1 MTSDRRIAVPNTSE
15 VYTPKPITEIASKL
29 DLESHEFSSY
39 GPLMGKIRTQV
50 LERLKAKPD
59 GKLILVTAISP
70 TSAGEGK
77 TTVTVGLAQTLFN
90 MGKNALSCTREP
102 SLGPVFG
109 IKGGATGGGK
119 ATLEPSLEIN
129 LHFTGDFHAI
139 TSAHNLLAAML
150 DNHLHQ
156 GNALGIDPR
165 RVTWRR
171 TIDMNDRALRN
182 IVLGL
187 GGRAEGV
194 PRESG
199 FDITPASEI
208 MAILCLSSDLADLKE
223 RLGRIVVGETFNR
236 KPVTAADLN
245 AHTAMTIL
253 LREAIHPNLVQNM
266 AGGPAIVHGGPF
278 GNIAHGCNSIIAT
291 RVGLKL
297 ADYVVTEAGFG
308 TDLGAEKFFN
318 IKCRRAGLSPDA
330 VVLVATVRALKLHG
344 GVRPADLETENAA
357 ALEAGLANLQ
367 KHIENIR
374 AFGLDVVVALNR
386 FPSDTANDMRT
397 VAAFCAA
404 EGVPVAETD
413 VFAGGIAGGKA
424 LAEAVL
430 GLLETERE
438 NKFALLYP
446 DNMPLKDKIATVARE
461 IYGAARV
468 NYAPAANRT
477 LRQLQRSEHKTLPI
491 CMAKTQSSFSDNPR
505 LLGRPEGFTITVREV
520 KLAAGAGFVIPLTG
534 DIMTLP
540 GLPAVP
546 AADGMTIDT
555 AGNVGGLT

>member
-1 MTSDRRIAVPNTSE
+1 MSPTGDAYV
-15 VYTPKPITEIASKL
+15 PKPIAEIAERL
-29 DLESHEFSSY
+29 GLQADEFSSY
-39 GPLMGKIRTQV
+39 GPHMGKVRTQA
-50 LERLKAKPD
+50 LERLAERPD

-70 TSAGEGK
+70 TAAGEGK
-77 TTVTVGLAQTLFN
+77 TTVTVGLAQTLYS

-119 ATLEPSLEIN
+119 ATLAPALEIN
-129 LHFTGDFHAI
+129 LHFTGDFHAV
-139 TSAHNLLAAML
+139 TAAHNLLAAML

-171 TIDMNDRALRN
+171 TLDMNDRALRN
-182 IVLGL
+182 VVIGL

-223 RLGRIVVGETFNR
+223 RLGRIIVGETFDR
-236 KPVTAADLN
+236 RPVTAADLK
-245 AHTAMTIL
+245 AHSAMTIL

-266 AGGPAIVHGGPF
+266 AGGPALVHGGPF

-318 IKCRRAGLSPDA
+318 IKCRRAGLAPDA
-330 VVLVATVRALKLHG
+330 VALVATVRALKLHG
-344 GVRPADLETENAA
+344 GVRPADLETENTA
-357 ALEAGLANLQ
+357 ALEAGLANLG

-374 AFGLDVVVALNR
+374 AFGLPLVVALNR
-386 FPSDTANDMRT
+386 FPSDTANEMRA
-397 VAAFCAA
+397 VAEFCAA
-404 EGVPVAETD
+404 AGVPVAETD
-413 VFAGGIAGGKA
+413 VFARGVDGGRA

-430 GLLETERE
+430 PLVESSTPGAFR
-438 NKFALLYP
+438 LLYA
-446 DNMPLKDKIATVARE
+446 DDAPLKEKIGTIARE
-461 IYGAARV
+461 IYGAAKV
-468 NYAPAANRT
+468 SYAPAANRA
-477 LRQLQRSEHKTLPI
+477 LRQLERRGFGGLPI

-505 LLGRPEGFTITVREV
+505 RLGAPTGFTITVRDV
-520 KLAAGAGFVIPLTG
+520 KLSAGAGFVIPMTG
-534 DIMTLP
+534 DIMTMP
-540 GLPAVP
+540 GLPATP
-546 AADGMTIDT
+546 AADGMTIDA
-555 AGNVGGLT
+555 AGNVGGVD

>member
-1 MTSDRRIAVPNTSE
+1 MPSTSAS
-15 VYTPKPITEIASKL
+15 YTPKSITAVAGGL
-29 DLESHEFSSY
+29 DLQPDEFNSY
-39 GPLMGKIRTQV
+39 GPLMGKVRTQV
-50 LERLKAKPD
+50 LARLADKPD

-77 TTVTVGLAQTLFN
+77 TTVTVGLAQTLYS

-109 IKGGATGGGK
+109 IKGGATGGGQ

-156 GNALGIDPR
+156 GNKLGIDPR

-182 IVLGL
+182 IVIGL
-187 GGRAEGV
+187 GGRTEGV

-223 RLGRIVVGETFNR
+223 RLGRIVIGETYDR
-236 KPVTAADLN
+236 QPVTAADLN
-245 AHTAMTIL
+245 AHAAMTVL
-253 LREAIHPNLVQNM
+253 LREAVHPNLVQNM
-266 AGGPAIVHGGPF
+266 AGGPALVHGGPF

-318 IKCRRAGLSPDA
+318 IKCRRAGLAPAA

-344 GVRPADLETENAA
+344 GVKPADLETENTA

-367 KHIENIR
+367 KHIENIKK
-374 AFGLDVVVALNR
+374 FGLDVVVALNR

-397 VAAFCAA
+397 VAEFCAA

-413 VFAGGIAGGKA
+413 VFANGIAGGEA
-424 LAEAVL
+424 LAHEVL
-430 GLLETERE
+430 RLLDSAEES
-438 NKFALLYP
+438 NFKLLYP
-446 DNMPLKDKIATVARE
+446 DDLPLKDKIATIARE
-461 IYGAARV
+461 IYGAAGV
-468 NYAPAANRT
+468 NYVPPT
-477 LRQLQRSEHKTLPI
+477 TTVLRQLERRGFKHLPI
-491 CMAKTQSSFSDNPR
+491 CMAKTQSSFTDNPR
-505 LLGRPEGFTITVREV
+505 RMGRPEGFTLTVREV

-546 AADGMTIDT
+546 AADGMTIDE
-555 AGNVGGLT
+555 AGNVAGIT

>member
-1 MTSDRRIAVPNTSE
+1 MPSTTDTF
-15 VYTPKPITEIASKL
+15 TPQPITEVASRL
-29 DLESHEFSSY
+29 GLQTDEFNSY
-39 GPLMGKIRTQV
+39 GPLMGKVRTQV
-50 LERLKAKPD
+50 LERLADKPD

-77 TTVTVGLAQTLFN
+77 TTVTVGLAQTLYSL
-90 MGKNALSCTREP
+90 GKNALSCTREP

-139 TSAHNLLAAML
+139 TAAHNLLAAML

-156 GNALGIDPR
+156 GNKLGIDPR

-182 IVLGL
+182 IVVGL
-187 GGRAEGV
+187 GGRMEGV

-223 RLGRIVVGETFNR
+223 RLGRIVVGETFDR

-245 AHTAMTIL
+245 AYSAMTIL
-253 LREAIHPNLVQNM
+253 LREAVHPNLVQNM
-266 AGGPAIVHGGPF
+266 AGGPALVHGGPF

-318 IKCRRAGLSPDA
+318 IKCRRAGLTPSA
-330 VVLVATVRALKLHG
+330 VVLVATIRALKLHG
-344 GVRPADLETENAA
+344 GVRPADLETQNTA
-357 ALEAGLANLQ
+357 ALTAGLANLQ
-367 KHIENIR
+367 KHVENIKK
-374 AFGLDVVVALNR
+374 FGLAVVVALNR
-386 FPSDTANDMRT
+386 FPSDTANEMRT
-397 VAAFCAA
+397 VTEFCMA
-404 EGVPVAETD
+404 EGVPVADTD
-413 VFAGGIAGGKA
+413 VYAGGIDGGKA
-424 LAEAVL
+424 LADKVL
-430 GLLETERE
+430 QLVDGAKQDTF
-438 NKFALLYP
+438 KLLYP
-446 DNMPLKDKIATVARE
+446 DDMALKEKIATIARE
-461 IYGAARV
+461 IYGAAGV
-468 NYAPAANRT
+468 NYAPSASRA
-477 LRQLQRSEHKTLPI
+477 LRQLERRGYKRLPI

-505 LLGRPEGFTITVREV
+505 LLGCPQDFTITVREV

-534 DIMTLP
+534 DILTLP
-540 GLPAVP
+540 GLPVEP
-546 AADGMTIDT
+546 AADGMTIDE
-555 AGNVGGLT
+555 AGNVSGIS

>member
-1 MTSDRRIAVPNTSE
+1 MP
-15 VYTPKPITEIASKL
+15 TPTDTFTPQPITEIASRL
-29 DLESHEFSSY
+29 GLQTDEFNSY
-39 GPLMGKIRTQV
+39 GPLMGKVRTQV
-50 LERLKAKPD
+50 LERLADKPD

-77 TTVTVGLAQTLFN
+77 TTVTVGLAQTLYSL
-90 MGKNALSCTREP
+90 GKNALSCTREP

-139 TSAHNLLAAML
+139 TAAHNLLAAML

-156 GNALGIDPR
+156 GNKLGIDPR

-182 IVLGL
+182 MVIGL
-187 GGRAEGV
+187 GGRTEGV

-223 RLGRIVVGETFNR
+223 RLGRIVVGETFDR

-245 AHTAMTIL
+245 AHSAMTVL
-253 LREAIHPNLVQNM
+253 MREAVHPNLVQNM
-266 AGGPAIVHGGPF
+266 AGGPALVHGGPF

-318 IKCRRAGLSPDA
+318 IKCRRAGLAPSA
-330 VVLVATVRALKLHG
+330 VVLVATIRALKLHG
-344 GVRPADLETENAA
+344 GVRPADLETENTA
-357 ALEAGLANLQ
+357 ALAAGLANLQ
-367 KHIENIR
+367 KHIENIKK
-374 AFGLDVVVALNR
+374 FGLDVVVALNR
-386 FPSDTANDMRT
+386 FPSDTANEMRT
-397 VAAFCAA
+397 VTELCKA
-404 EGVPVAETD
+404 EGVPVADTD
-413 VFAGGIAGGKA
+413 VFAGGIDGGKA
-424 LAEAVL
+424 LAEEVL
-430 GLLETERE
+430 NLVEGAKPNTF
-438 NKFALLYP
+438 KLLYP
-446 DNMPLKDKIATVARE
+446 DDMPLKDKIATVARE

-468 NYAPAANRT
+468 NYAPPT
-477 LRQLQRSEHKTLPI
+477 TTVLRQLERRGFKHLPI

-505 LLGRPEGFTITVREV
+505 LMGRPEGFTITVREV

-534 DIMTLP
+534 DILTLP
-540 GLPAVP
+540 GLPAEP
-546 AADGMTIDT
+546 AADGMTIDE
-555 AGNVGGLT
+555 AGNVSGLT

>member
-1 MTSDRRIAVPNTSE
+1 MPSTTDTF
-15 VYTPKPITEIASKL
+15 TPQPITEVASRL
-29 DLESHEFSSY
+29 GLQTDEFNSY
-39 GPLMGKIRTQV
+39 GPLMGKVRTQV
-50 LERLKAKPD
+50 LERLADKPD

-77 TTVTVGLAQTLFN
+77 TTVTVGLAQTMYSL
-90 MGKNALSCTREP
+90 GKNALSCTREP

-139 TSAHNLLAAML
+139 TAAHNLLAAML

-156 GNALGIDPR
+156 GNKLGIDPR

-182 IVLGL
+182 IVVGL
-187 GGRAEGV
+187 GGRTEGV

-208 MAILCLSSDLADLKE
+208 MAILCLSSDLADLKQ
-223 RLGRIVVGETFNR
+223 RLGRIVVGETFDR

-245 AHTAMTIL
+245 AHSAMTIL

-266 AGGPAIVHGGPF
+266 AGGPALVHGGPF

-318 IKCRRAGLSPDA
+318 IKCRRAGLTPSA
-330 VVLVATVRALKLHG
+330 VVLVATIRALKLHG
-344 GVRPADLETENAA
+344 GVRPADLETQNTA
-357 ALEAGLANLQ
+357 ALTAGLANLQ
-367 KHIENIR
+367 KHVENIKK
-374 AFGLDVVVALNR
+374 FGLAVVVALNR
-386 FPSDTANDMRT
+386 FPSDTANEMRT
-397 VAAFCAA
+397 VTEFCMA
-404 EGVPVAETD
+404 EGVPVADTD
-413 VFAGGIAGGKA
+413 VYAGGIDGGKA
-424 LAEAVL
+424 LADKVL
-430 GLLETERE
+430 QLVDGAKQDTF
-438 NKFALLYP
+438 KLLYP
-446 DNMPLKDKIATVARE
+446 DDMALKEKIATIARE
-461 IYGAARV
+461 IYGAAGV
-468 NYAPAANRT
+468 NYAPSASRA
-477 LRQLQRSEHKTLPI
+477 LRQLERRGYKRLPI

-505 LLGRPEGFTITVREV
+505 LLGRPQNFTITVREV

-534 DIMTLP
+534 DILTLP
-540 GLPAVP
+540 GLPAEP
-546 AADGMTIDT
+546 AADGMTIDE
-555 AGNVGGLT
+555 AGNVSGIT

>member
-1 MTSDRRIAVPNTSE
+1 MPSASDT
-15 VYTPKPITEIASKL
+15 YTPQPITAIASRL
-29 DLESHEFSSY
+29 DLQSDEFSSY
-39 GPLMGKIRTQV
+39 GPLMGKIRTQT
-50 LERLKAKPD
+50 LERLAEKPD

-77 TTVTVGLAQTLFN
+77 TTVTVGLAQTLFS

-139 TSAHNLLAAML
+139 TAAHNLLAAIL
-150 DNHLHQ
+150 DNHVHQ
-156 GNALGIDPR
+156 GNSLGIDPR
-165 RVTWRR
+165 RITWRR

-182 IVLGL
+182 IVIGL

-208 MAILCLSSDLADLKE
+208 MAILCLSSDLADLKD
-223 RLGRIVVGETFNR
+223 RLGRIVVGETFDR

-245 AHTAMTIL
+245 AHAAMTIL

-266 AGGPAIVHGGPF
+266 AGGPALVHGGPF

-318 IKCRRAGLSPDA
+318 IKCRRAGLTPAA

-344 GVRPADLETENAA
+344 GVRPADLETENPA
-357 ALEAGLANLQ
+357 ALQAGLANLQ
-367 KHIENIR
+367 KHIENIKK
-374 AFGLDVVVALNR
+374 FGLDVVVALNR
-386 FPSDTANDMRT
+386 FPSDTANDMRA
-397 VAAFCAA
+397 VSDVCEA

-413 VFAGGIAGGKA
+413 VFAGGIEGGKA

-430 GLLETERE
+430 HLLDRGTE
-438 NKFALLYP
+438 NTFALLYP
-446 DNMPLKDKIATVARE
+446 DDMPLKDKIATVARE
-461 IYGAARV
+461 IYGAAKV

-477 LRQLQRSEHKTLPI
+477 LRQLQRGDHKHLPI

-505 LLGRPEGFTITVREV
+505 LLGRPKDFIITVREV
-520 KLAAGAGFVIPLTG
+520 KLAAGAGFIVPLTG
-534 DIMTLP
+534 DILTLP

-546 AADGMTIDT
+546 AADGMTIDD
-555 AGNVGGLT
+555 AGNVAGIT

>member
-1 MTSDRRIAVPNTSE
+1 MPSASDT
-15 VYTPKPITEIASKL
+15 YTPQPITEIAGRL
-29 DLESHEFSSY
+29 DLQSDEFSSY

-50 LERLKAKPD
+50 LERLAEKPD

-77 TTVTVGLAQTLFN
+77 TTVTVGLAQTLFS

-139 TSAHNLLAAML
+139 TAAHNLLAAIL
-150 DNHLHQ
+150 DNHVHQ
-156 GNALGIDPR
+156 GNSLGIDPR
-165 RVTWRR
+165 RITWRR

-182 IVLGL
+182 IVIGL

-208 MAILCLSSDLADLKE
+208 MAILCLSSDLADLKD
-223 RLGRIVVGETFNR
+223 RLGRIVVGETFDR

-245 AHTAMTIL
+245 AHAAMTIL

-266 AGGPAIVHGGPF
+266 AGGPALVHGGPF

-318 IKCRRAGLSPDA
+318 IKCRRAGLTPAA

-344 GVRPADLETENAA
+344 GVRPADLETEDPA
-357 ALEAGLANLQ
+357 ALKAGLANLQ
-367 KHIENIR
+367 KHIENIKK
-374 AFGLDVVVALNR
+374 FGLDVVVALNR
-386 FPSDTANDMRT
+386 FPSDTANDMRA
-397 VAAFCAA
+397 VSDFCEA
-404 EGVPVAETD
+404 EDVPVAETD
-413 VFAGGIAGGKA
+413 VFAGGIEGGKA
-424 LAEAVL
+424 TAEAVL
-430 GLLETERE
+430 RLLDRGAE
-438 NKFALLYP
+438 NTFALLYP
-446 DNMPLKDKIATVARE
+446 DDMPLKDKIATVARE

-477 LRQLQRSEHKTLPI
+477 LRQLQRGDHKRLPI

-505 LLGRPEGFTITVREV
+505 LLGRPKDFTITVREV
-520 KLAAGAGFVIPLTG
+520 KLAAGAGFIVPLTG
-534 DIMTLP
+534 DILTLP

-546 AADGMTIDT
+546 AADGMTIDD
-555 AGNVGGLT
+555 AGNVAGIT

>member
-1 MTSDRRIAVPNTSE
+1 MPSTAET
-15 VYTPKPITEIASKL
+15 YTPLPISDIASRL
-29 DLESHEFSSY
+29 DLEPDEFSSY
-39 GPLMGKIRTQV
+39 GPLMGKIRTRV
-50 LERLKAKPD
+50 LDRLANKPD

-70 TSAGEGK
+70 TAAGEGK

-156 GNALGIDPR
+156 GNKLGIDPR

-182 IVLGL
+182 IIVGL
-187 GGRAEGV
+187 GGRTEGV

-208 MAILCLSSDLADLKE
+208 MAILCLSSDLTDLKAS
-223 RLGRIVVGETFNR
+223 LGRIVVGETFDR
-236 KPVTAADLN
+236 TPVTAADLN

-297 ADYVVTEAGFG
+297 ADFVVTEAGFG

-318 IKCRRAGLSPDA
+318 VKCRRAGLAPDA

-344 GVRPADLETENAA
+344 GVRPADLEAEDTA
-357 ALEAGLANLQ
+357 ALQAGLANLQ
-367 KHIENIR
+367 KHIENIKK
-374 AFGLDVVVALNR
+374 FGLDVVVALNR

-397 VAAFCAA
+397 VAEFCRS

-413 VFAGGIAGGKA
+413 VFAGGIAGGNA
-424 LAEAVL
+424 LADAVL
-430 GLLETERE
+430 ALLERDSDSE
-438 NKFALLYP
+438 FALLYP
-446 DNMPLKDKIATVARE
+446 DDLPLKDKIATVARE

-477 LRQLQRSEHKTLPI
+477 LRQLQRSEHKHLPI

-505 LLGRPEGFTITVREV
+505 LMGRPEGFTITVREV
-520 KLAAGAGFVIPLTG
+520 KLSAGAGFIVPLTG
-534 DIMTLP
+534 DILTLP

-546 AADGMTIDT
+546 AADGMSVDA
-555 AGNVGGLT
+555 AGNVEGLT

>member
-1 MTSDRRIAVPNTSE
+1 MP
-15 VYTPKPITEIASKL
+15 TPTDTFTPQPITEIASRL
-29 DLESHEFSSY
+29 GLQTDEFNSY
-39 GPLMGKIRTQV
+39 GPLMGKVRTQV
-50 LERLKAKPD
+50 LERLADKPD

-77 TTVTVGLAQTLFN
+77 TTVTVGLAQTLYSL
-90 MGKNALSCTREP
+90 GKNALSCTREP

-139 TSAHNLLAAML
+139 TAAHNLLAAML

-156 GNALGIDPR
+156 GNKLGIDPR

-182 IVLGL
+182 IVVGL
-187 GGRAEGV
+187 GGRTEGV

-223 RLGRIVVGETFNR
+223 RLGRIVVGETFDR

-245 AHTAMTIL
+245 AHSAMTIL
-253 LREAIHPNLVQNM
+253 MREAVHPNLVQNM
-266 AGGPAIVHGGPF
+266 AGGPALVHGGPF

-318 IKCRRAGLSPDA
+318 IKCRRAGLAPSA
-330 VVLVATVRALKLHG
+330 VVLVATIRALKLHG
-344 GVRPADLETENAA
+344 GVRPADLETENTA
-357 ALEAGLANLQ
+357 ALAAGLANLQ
-367 KHIENIR
+367 KHIENIKK
-374 AFGLDVVVALNR
+374 FGLHVVVALNR
-386 FPSDTANDMRT
+386 FPSDTANEMRT
-397 VAAFCAA
+397 VTEFCMA
-404 EGVPVAETD
+404 EGVPVADTD
-413 VFAGGIAGGKA
+413 VFAGGIDGGKA
-424 LAEAVL
+424 LAEEVL
-430 GLLETERE
+430 NLVEGAKPNTF
-438 NKFALLYP
+438 KLLYP
-446 DNMPLKDKIATVARE
+446 DDMPLKDKIATVARE

-468 NYAPAANRT
+468 NYAPPT
-477 LRQLQRSEHKTLPI
+477 TTVLRQLERRGFKHLPI

-505 LLGRPEGFTITVREV
+505 LMGRPEGFTITVREV

-534 DIMTLP
+534 DILTLP
-540 GLPAVP
+540 GLPAEP
-546 AADGMTIDT
+546 AADGMTIDE
-555 AGNVGGLT
+555 AGNVSGLT

>member
-1 MTSDRRIAVPNTSE
+1 MPSTTDTF
-15 VYTPKPITEIASKL
+15 TPQPITEVASRL
-29 DLESHEFSSY
+29 GLQTDEFNSY
-39 GPLMGKIRTQV
+39 GPLMGKVRTQV
-50 LERLKAKPD
+50 LERLADKPD

-77 TTVTVGLAQTLFN
+77 TTVTVGLAQTLYSL
-90 MGKNALSCTREP
+90 GKNALSCTREP

-139 TSAHNLLAAML
+139 TAAHNLLAAML

-156 GNALGIDPR
+156 GNKLGIDPR

-182 IVLGL
+182 IVVGL
-187 GGRAEGV
+187 GGRMEGV

-208 MAILCLSSDLADLKE
+208 MAILCLSSDLADLKK
-223 RLGRIVVGETFNR
+223 RLGRIVVGETFDR

-245 AHTAMTIL
+245 AHSAMTIL

-266 AGGPAIVHGGPF
+266 AGGPALVHGGPF

-318 IKCRRAGLSPDA
+318 IKCRRAGLTPSA
-330 VVLVATVRALKLHG
+330 VVLVATIRALKLHG
-344 GVRPADLETENAA
+344 GVRPADLETQNTA
-357 ALEAGLANLQ
+357 ALTAGLANLQ
-367 KHIENIR
+367 KHVENIKK
-374 AFGLDVVVALNR
+374 FGLAVVVALNR
-386 FPSDTANDMRT
+386 FPSDTANEMRT
-397 VAAFCAA
+397 VTEFCMA
-404 EGVPVAETD
+404 EGVPVADTD
-413 VFAGGIAGGKA
+413 VYAGGIDGGKA
-424 LAEAVL
+424 LADKVL
-430 GLLETERE
+430 QLVDGAKQDTF
-438 NKFALLYP
+438 KLLYP
-446 DNMPLKDKIATVARE
+446 DDMALKEKIATIARE
-461 IYGAARV
+461 IYGAAGV
-468 NYAPAANRT
+468 NYAPSASRA
-477 LRQLQRSEHKTLPI
+477 LRQLERRGYKRLPI

-505 LLGRPEGFTITVREV
+505 LLGRPQDFTITVREV

-534 DIMTLP
+534 DILTLP
-540 GLPAVP
+540 GLPAEP
-546 AADGMTIDT
+546 AADGVTIDE
-555 AGNVGGLT
+555 AGNVSGIT

>member
-1 MTSDRRIAVPNTSE
+1 MPSASDT
-15 VYTPKPITEIASKL
+15 YTPQPITAIASRL
-29 DLESHEFSSY
+29 DLQSDEFSSY
-39 GPLMGKIRTQV
+39 GPLMGKVRTQV
-50 LERLKAKPD
+50 LERLAEKPD

-77 TTVTVGLAQTLFN
+77 TTVTVGLAQTLFS
-90 MGKNALSCTREP
+90 MGMNALSCTREP

-139 TSAHNLLAAML
+139 TAAHNLLAAIL
-150 DNHLHQ
+150 DNHVHQ
-156 GNALGIDPR
+156 GNSLGIDPR
-165 RVTWRR
+165 RITWRR

-182 IVLGL
+182 IVIGL

-208 MAILCLSSDLADLKE
+208 MAILCLSSSLADLKE
-223 RLGRIVVGETFNR
+223 RLGRIVVGETFDR

-266 AGGPAIVHGGPF
+266 AGGPALVHGGPF

-318 IKCRRAGLSPDA
+318 IKCRRAGLTPAA

-344 GVRPADLETENAA
+344 GVRPADLETENPA
-357 ALEAGLANLQ
+357 ALQAGFANLQ
-367 KHIENIR
+367 KHIENIKK
-374 AFGLDVVVALNR
+374 FGLDVVVALNR
-386 FPSDTANDMRT
+386 FPSDTANDMRA
-397 VAAFCAA
+397 VSDFCEA
-404 EGVPVAETD
+404 EGVSVAETD
-413 VFAGGIAGGKA
+413 VFAGGIEGGKA

-430 GLLETERE
+430 RLLDRGAEST
-438 NKFALLYP
+438 FALLYP
-446 DNMPLKDKIATVARE
+446 DDMPLKDKIATVARE
-461 IYGAARV
+461 IYGAAKV

-477 LRQLQRSEHKTLPI
+477 LRQLQRSDHKRLPI

-505 LLGRPEGFTITVREV
+505 LLGRPKDFTITVREV
-520 KLAAGAGFVIPLTG
+520 KLAAGAGFIVPLTG
-534 DIMTLP
+534 DILTLP

-546 AADGMTIDT
+546 AADGMTIDD
-555 AGNVGGLT
+555 AGNVAGIT

>member
-1 MTSDRRIAVPNTSE
+1 MPSASDT
-15 VYTPKPITEIASKL
+15 YTPQPITAIASRL
-29 DLESHEFSSY
+29 DLQSDEFSSY

-50 LERLKAKPD
+50 LERLAEKPD

-77 TTVTVGLAQTLFN
+77 TTVTVGLAQTLFS

-109 IKGGATGGGK
+109 IKGGATGGGE
-119 ATLEPSLEIN
+119 ATLVPSLEIN

-139 TSAHNLLAAML
+139 TAAHNLLAAIL
-150 DNHLHQ
+150 DNHVHQ
-156 GNALGIDPR
+156 GNTLGIDPR
-165 RVTWRR
+165 RITWRR

-182 IVLGL
+182 IVIGL
-187 GGRAEGV
+187 GGRTEGV

-223 RLGRIVVGETFNR
+223 RLGRIVVGETFDR

-266 AGGPAIVHGGPF
+266 AGGPALVHGGPF

-318 IKCRRAGLSPDA
+318 IKCRRAGLTPAA

-344 GVRPADLETENAA
+344 GVRPADLERENPA
-357 ALEAGLANLQ
+357 ALKAGLANLQ
-367 KHIENIR
+367 KHIENIKK
-374 AFGLDVVVALNR
+374 FGLDVVVALNR
-386 FPSDTANDMRT
+386 FPSDTANDMRA
-397 VAAFCAA
+397 VSDFCEA

-430 GLLETERE
+430 HLLDRGTE
-438 NKFALLYP
+438 NTFALLYP
-446 DNMPLKDKIATVARE
+446 DDMPLKDKIATVARE
-461 IYGAARV
+461 IYGAAKV

-477 LRQLQRSEHKTLPI
+477 LRQLQRGDHKRLPI

-505 LLGRPEGFTITVREV
+505 LLGRPKDFTITVREV
-520 KLAAGAGFVIPLTG
+520 KLAAGAGFIVPLTG
-534 DIMTLP
+534 DILTLP

-546 AADGMTIDT
+546 AADGMTIDD
-555 AGNVGGLT
+555 AGNVAGIT

>member
-1 MTSDRRIAVPNTSE
+1 MPSTTDTF
-15 VYTPKPITEIASKL
+15 TPQPITEVASRL
-29 DLESHEFSSY
+29 GLQTDEFNSY
-39 GPLMGKIRTQV
+39 GPLMGKVRTQV
-50 LERLKAKPD
+50 LERLADKPD

-77 TTVTVGLAQTLFN
+77 TTVTVGLAQTLYSL
-90 MGKNALSCTREP
+90 GKNALSCTREP

-139 TSAHNLLAAML
+139 TAAHNLLAAML

-156 GNALGIDPR
+156 GNKLGIDPR

-182 IVLGL
+182 IVVGL
-187 GGRAEGV
+187 GGRMEGV

-208 MAILCLSSDLADLKE
+208 MAILCLSSDLADLKK
-223 RLGRIVVGETFNR
+223 RLGRIVVGETFDR

-245 AHTAMTIL
+245 AHSAMTIL

-266 AGGPAIVHGGPF
+266 AGGPALVHGGPF

-318 IKCRRAGLSPDA
+318 IKCRRAGLTPSA
-330 VVLVATVRALKLHG
+330 VVLVATIRALKLHG
-344 GVRPADLETENAA
+344 GVRPADLETENTA
-357 ALEAGLANLQ
+357 ALTAGLANLQ
-367 KHIENIR
+367 KHVENIKK
-374 AFGLDVVVALNR
+374 FGLAVVVVLNR
-386 FPSDTANDMRT
+386 FPSDTANEMRT
-397 VAAFCAA
+397 VTEFCMA
-404 EGVPVAETD
+404 EGVPVADTD
-413 VFAGGIAGGKA
+413 VYAGGIDGGKA
-424 LAEAVL
+424 LADKVL
-430 GLLETERE
+430 QLVDGAKQDTF
-438 NKFALLYP
+438 KLLYP
-446 DNMPLKDKIATVARE
+446 DDMALKEKIATIARE
-461 IYGAARV
+461 IYGAAGV
-468 NYAPAANRT
+468 NYAPSASRA
-477 LRQLQRSEHKTLPI
+477 LRQLERRGYKRLPI

-505 LLGRPEGFTITVREV
+505 LLGRPQNFTITVREV

-534 DIMTLP
+534 DILTLP
-540 GLPAVP
+540 GLPAEP
-546 AADGMTIDT
+546 AADGMTIDE
-555 AGNVGGLT
+555 AGNVSGIT

>member
-1 MTSDRRIAVPNTSE
+1 MPSAVET
-15 VYTPKPITEIASKL
+15 YDPKPITEIAEGL
-29 DLESHEFSSY
+29 ALESDEFSSY

-50 LERLKAKPD
+50 LERLADKPD
-59 GKLILVTAISP
+59 GRLILVTAISP

-77 TTVTVGLAQTLFN
+77 TTVTVGLAQTLFS

-119 ATLEPSLEIN
+119 ATLAPSLEIN

-139 TSAHNLLAAML
+139 TAAHNLLAAIL

-156 GNALGIDPR
+156 GNKLGIDPR

-182 IVLGL
+182 IVIGL
-187 GGRAEGV
+187 GGRTEGV

-208 MAILCLSSDLADLKE
+208 MAVLCLSSDLADLKE
-223 RLGRIVVGETFNR
+223 RLGRIVVGETYDR
-236 KPVTAADLN
+236 TPVTAADLN

-253 LREAIHPNLVQNM
+253 LREAVHPNLVQNM

-318 IKCRRAGLSPDA
+318 IKCRRAGLTPAA

-344 GVRPADLETENAA
+344 GVRPADLEVENTA
-357 ALEAGLANLQ
+357 ALAAGLANLQ
-367 KHIENIR
+367 KHIENIKK
-374 AFGLDVVVALNR
+374 FGLDVVVALNR
-386 FPSDTANDMRT
+386 FPSDTATDVRT
-397 VAAFCAA
+397 VAEFCQA
-404 EGVPVAETD
+404 EGVPMAETD
-413 VFAGGIAGGKA
+413 VFAGGIEGGRA
-424 LAEAVL
+424 LANAVL
-430 GLLETERE
+430 GLLEQEPAQP
-438 NKFALLYP
+438 FALLYP
-446 DNMPLKDKIATVARE
+446 DDMPLRDKIATVAKE
-461 IYGAARV
+461 IYGARRV
-468 NYAPAANRT
+468 SYALAASRT
-477 LRQLQRSEHKTLPI
+477 LRQLERRGYKHLPI

-505 LLGRPEGFTITVREV
+505 LLGRPDNFTITVREV
-520 KLAAGAGFVIPLTG
+520 KLSAGAGFIVPLTG
-534 DIMTLP
+534 DILTLP

-546 AADGMTIDT
+546 AADGMTIDD
-555 AGNVGGLT
+555 AGNVGGMI

>member
-1 MTSDRRIAVPNTSE
+1 MPSTSAS
-15 VYTPKPITEIASKL
+15 YTPKPISEVAGSL
-29 DLESHEFSSY
+29 GLQPDEFNSY
-39 GPLMGKIRTQV
+39 GPLMGKVRTQV
-50 LERLKAKPD
+50 LERLADKPD

-77 TTVTVGLAQTLFN
+77 TTVTVGLAQTLFS

-109 IKGGATGGGK
+109 IKGGATGGGQ

-156 GNALGIDPR
+156 GNKLGIDPR

-182 IVLGL
+182 IVIGL
-187 GGRAEGV
+187 GGRTEGV

-208 MAILCLSSDLADLKE
+208 MAILCLSSDLTDLKE
-223 RLGRIVVGETFNR
+223 RLGRIVVGETYDR
-236 KPVTAADLN
+236 QPVTAADLN
-245 AHTAMTIL
+245 AHSAMTIL

-318 IKCRRAGLSPDA
+318 IKCRRAGLAPAA

-344 GVRPADLETENAA
+344 GIKPADLETENAS
-357 ALEAGLANLQ
+357 ALKTGLANLQ
-367 KHIENIR
+367 KHIENVKK
-374 AFGLDVVVALNR
+374 FGLDVVVAVNR
-386 FPSDTANDMRT
+386 FPSDTANDMRI
-397 VAAFCAA
+397 VAEFCAA

-413 VFAGGIAGGKA
+413 VFANGIAGGEA

-430 GLLETERE
+430 RLVDGAAE
-438 NKFALLYP
+438 NSFKLLYP
-446 DNMPLKDKIATVARE
+446 DDVPLKDKIGAIARE
-461 IYGAARV
+461 IYGAAGV
-468 NYAPAANRT
+468 TYAPPT
-477 LRQLQRSEHKTLPI
+477 TTVLRQLERRGFKHLPI

-546 AADGMTIDT
+546 AADGMTIDE
-555 AGNVGGLT
+555 AGNVEGIT

>member
-1 MTSDRRIAVPNTSE
+1 MPSKTAE
-15 VYTPKPITEIASKL
+15 YTPLPITEVAGRL
-29 DLESHEFSSY
+29 ALESDEFSSY

-50 LERLKAKPD
+50 LERLADKPN

-77 TTVTVGLAQTLFN
+77 TTVTVGLAQTLYS

-119 ATLEPSLEIN
+119 ATLAPSLEIN

-156 GNALGIDPR
+156 GNKLGIDPR

-182 IVLGL
+182 IVIGL
-187 GGRAEGV
+187 GGRTEGV

-223 RLGRIVVGETFNR
+223 RLGRIVVGETFDR
-236 KPVTAADLN
+236 QPVTAADLN

-253 LREAIHPNLVQNM
+253 LREAVHPNLVQNM

-318 IKCRRAGLSPDA
+318 IKCRRAGLTPDA

-344 GVRPADLETENAA
+344 GVRPKDLETENTA

-367 KHIENIR
+367 KHIENIK
-374 AFGLDVVVALNR
+374 AFGLDIVVALNR

-397 VAAFCAA
+397 VAEFCAA

-413 VFAGGIAGGKA
+413 VFAGGIPGGNA

-430 GLLETERE
+430 ALLAEQTENR
-438 NKFALLYP
+438 FALLYP
-446 DNMPLKDKIATVARE
+446 DDMPLKDKIATVARE
-461 IYGAARV
+461 IYGATKV
-468 NYAPAANRT
+468 NYAPAANRV
-477 LRQLQRSEHKTLPI
+477 LRQLQRSEHKSLPI

-505 LLGRPEGFTITVREV
+505 LLGRPEGFSITVREV
-520 KLAAGAGFVIPLTG
+520 KLSAGAGFIVPLTG

-546 AADGMTIDT
+546 AADGMTIDD
-555 AGNVGGLT
+555 AGNVGGLS

>member
-1 MTSDRRIAVPNTSE
+1 MPSTTDTF
-15 VYTPKPITEIASKL
+15 TPQPITEVASRL
-29 DLESHEFSSY
+29 GLQTDEFNSY
-39 GPLMGKIRTQV
+39 GPLMGKVRTQV
-50 LERLKAKPD
+50 LERLADKPD

-77 TTVTVGLAQTLFN
+77 TTVTVGLAQTLYSL
-90 MGKNALSCTREP
+90 GKNALSCTREP

-139 TSAHNLLAAML
+139 TAAHNLLAAML

-156 GNALGIDPR
+156 GNKLGIDPR

-182 IVLGL
+182 IVVGL
-187 GGRAEGV
+187 GGRMEGV

-208 MAILCLSSDLADLKE
+208 MAILCLSSDLADLKK
-223 RLGRIVVGETFNR
+223 RLGRIVVGETFDR

-245 AHTAMTIL
+245 AHSAMTIL
-253 LREAIHPNLVQNM
+253 LREAVHPNLVQNM
-266 AGGPAIVHGGPF
+266 AGGPALVHGGPF

-318 IKCRRAGLSPDA
+318 IKCRRAGLTPSA
-330 VVLVATVRALKLHG
+330 VVLVATIRALKLHG
-344 GVRPADLETENAA
+344 GVRPADLETQNTA
-357 ALEAGLANLQ
+357 ALTAGLANLQ
-367 KHIENIR
+367 KHVENIKK
-374 AFGLDVVVALNR
+374 FGLAVVVALNR
-386 FPSDTANDMRT
+386 FPSDTANEMRT
-397 VAAFCAA
+397 VTEFCMA
-404 EGVPVAETD
+404 EGVPVADTD
-413 VFAGGIAGGKA
+413 VYAGGIDGGKA
-424 LAEAVL
+424 LADKVL
-430 GLLETERE
+430 QLVDGAKQDTF
-438 NKFALLYP
+438 KLLYP
-446 DNMPLKDKIATVARE
+446 DDMALKEKIATIARE
-461 IYGAARV
+461 IYGAAGV
-468 NYAPAANRT
+468 NYAPSASRA
-477 LRQLQRSEHKTLPI
+477 LRQLERRGYKRLPI

-505 LLGRPEGFTITVREV
+505 LLGRPQDFTITVREV

-534 DIMTLP
+534 DILTLP
-540 GLPAVP
+540 GLPAEP
-546 AADGMTIDT
+546 AADGMTIDE
-555 AGNVGGLT
+555 AGNVSGIS

>member
-1 MTSDRRIAVPNTSE
+1 MPVINDSYVPQPIAQ
-15 VYTPKPITEIASKL
+15 IAERL
-29 DLESHEFSSY
+29 GLQADEFSNY
-39 GPLMGKIRTQV
+39 GPLMGKVRTQV
-50 LERLKAKPD
+50 LERLQAQPD

-70 TSAGEGK
+70 TAAGEGK
-77 TTVTVGLAQTLFN
+77 TTVTVGLAQTLYS

-119 ATLEPSLEIN
+119 ATLAPALEIN

-139 TSAHNLLAAML
+139 TTAHNLLSAML

-171 TIDMNDRALRN
+171 TLDMNDRALRN
-182 IVLGL
+182 IVVGL
-187 GGRAEGV
+187 GGRAAGV

-208 MAILCLSSDLADLKE
+208 MAILCLASDLADLKE
-223 RLGRIVVGETFNR
+223 RLGRIIVGETFDR
-236 KPVTAADLN
+236 RPVTAADLK

-266 AGGPAIVHGGPF
+266 AGGPALVHGGPF

-318 IKCRRAGLSPDA
+318 IKCRRARLAPAA

-344 GVRPADLETENAA
+344 GVRPADLETENTA
-357 ALEAGLANLQ
+357 ALKDGLANLG

-374 AFGLDVVVALNR
+374 KFGLDLVVALNR
-386 FPSDTANDMRT
+386 FPSDTANEVRA
-397 VAAFCAA
+397 VADFSAA
-404 EGVPVAETD
+404 AGVPMAETD
-413 VFAGGIAGGKA
+413 VFARGVDGGRD

-430 GLLETERE
+430 PLVE
-438 NKFALLYP
+438 NSASDTFRLLYA
-446 DNMPLKDKIATVARE
+446 DDAPLKEKIATIARE
-461 IYGAARV
+461 IYGAATIA
-468 NYAPAANRT
+468 YAPAANRA
-477 LRQLQRSEHKTLPI
+477 LRQLERRGFGGLPI
-491 CMAKTQSSFSDNPR
+491 CMAKTHSSFTDNPR
-505 LLGRPEGFTITVREV
+505 RLGAPTGFSIAVRDV
-520 KLAAGAGFVIPLTG
+520 KLSAGAGFIIPMTG
-534 DIMTLP
+534 DIMTMP
-540 GLPAVP
+540 GLPATP
-546 AADGMTIDT
+546 AANGMTIDS
-555 AGNVGGLT
+555 AGNVGGVN

>member
-1 MTSDRRIAVPNTSE
+1 MP
-15 VYTPKPITEIASKL
+15 TPTDTFTPQPITEIASRL
-29 DLESHEFSSY
+29 GLQTDEFNSY
-39 GPLMGKIRTQV
+39 GPLMGKVRTQV
-50 LERLKAKPD
+50 LERLADKPD

-77 TTVTVGLAQTLFN
+77 TTVTVGLAQTLYSL
-90 MGKNALSCTREP
+90 GKNALSCTREP

-139 TSAHNLLAAML
+139 TAAHNLLAAML

-156 GNALGIDPR
+156 GNKLGIDPR

-182 IVLGL
+182 IVVGL
-187 GGRAEGV
+187 GGRTEGV

-208 MAILCLSSDLADLKE
+208 MAILCLSSDLADLKK
-223 RLGRIVVGETFNR
+223 RLGRIVVGETFDR

-245 AHTAMTIL
+245 AHSAMTIL
-253 LREAIHPNLVQNM
+253 MREAVHPNLVQNM
-266 AGGPAIVHGGPF
+266 AGGPALVHGGPF

-318 IKCRRAGLSPDA
+318 IKCRRAGLAPAA
-330 VVLVATVRALKLHG
+330 VVLVATIRALKLHG
-344 GVRPADLETENAA
+344 GVRPADLETENTA
-357 ALEAGLANLQ
+357 ALAAGLANLQ
-367 KHIENIR
+367 KHIENIKK
-374 AFGLDVVVALNR
+374 FGLDVVVALNR
-386 FPSDTANDMRT
+386 FPSDTANEMRT
-397 VAAFCAA
+397 VTEFCMA
-404 EGVPVAETD
+404 EGVPVADTD
-413 VFAGGIAGGKA
+413 VFAGGIDGGKA
-424 LAEAVL
+424 LAEEVL
-430 GLLETERE
+430 NLVEGAKPNTF
-438 NKFALLYP
+438 KLLYP
-446 DNMPLKDKIATVARE
+446 DDMPLKDKIATVARE

-468 NYAPAANRT
+468 NYAPPT
-477 LRQLQRSEHKTLPI
+477 TTVLRQLERRGFKHLPI

-505 LLGRPEGFTITVREV
+505 LMGRPEGFTITVREV

-534 DIMTLP
+534 DILTLP
-540 GLPAVP
+540 GLPAEP
-546 AADGMTIDT
+546 AADGMTIDE
-555 AGNVGGLT
+555 AGNVSGLT

>member
-1 MTSDRRIAVPNTSE
+1 MP
-15 VYTPKPITEIASKL
+15 TPTDTFTPQPITEIASRL
-29 DLESHEFSSY
+29 GLQNDEFNSY
-39 GPLMGKIRTQV
+39 GPLMGKVRTQV
-50 LERLKAKPD
+50 LERLADKPD

-77 TTVTVGLAQTLFN
+77 TTVTVGLAQTLYSL
-90 MGKNALSCTREP
+90 GKNALSCTREP

-139 TSAHNLLAAML
+139 TAAHNLLAAML

-156 GNALGIDPR
+156 GNKLGIDPR

-182 IVLGL
+182 MVIGL
-187 GGRAEGV
+187 GGRTEGV

-223 RLGRIVVGETFNR
+223 RLGRIVVGETFDR

-245 AHTAMTIL
+245 AHSAMTIL
-253 LREAIHPNLVQNM
+253 MREAVHPNLVQNM
-266 AGGPAIVHGGPF
+266 AGGPALVHGGPF

-318 IKCRRAGLSPDA
+318 IKCRRAGLAPSA
-330 VVLVATVRALKLHG
+330 VVLVATIRALKLHG
-344 GVRPADLETENAA
+344 GVQPADLETENTA
-357 ALEAGLANLQ
+357 ALAAGLANLQ
-367 KHIENIR
+367 KHIENIKK
-374 AFGLDVVVALNR
+374 FGLDVVVALNR
-386 FPSDTANDMRT
+386 FPSDTANEMRT
-397 VAAFCAA
+397 VTEFCMA
-404 EGVPVAETD
+404 EGVPVADTD
-413 VFAGGIAGGKA
+413 VFAGGIDGGRA
-424 LAEAVL
+424 LAEEVL
-430 GLLETERE
+430 NLVEGAKPNTF
-438 NKFALLYP
+438 KLLYP
-446 DNMPLKDKIATVARE
+446 DDMPLKDKIATVARE

-468 NYAPAANRT
+468 NYAPPT
-477 LRQLQRSEHKTLPI
+477 TTVLRQLERRGFKHLPI

-505 LLGRPEGFTITVREV
+505 LMGRPEGFTITVREV

-534 DIMTLP
+534 DILTLP
-540 GLPAVP
+540 GLPAEP
-546 AADGMTIDT
+546 AADGMTIDE
-555 AGNVGGLT
+555 AGNVSGLT

>member
-1 MTSDRRIAVPNTSE
+1 MPSASDT
-15 VYTPKPITEIASKL
+15 YTPQPITEIAGRL
-29 DLESHEFSSY
+29 DLQSDEFSSY

-50 LERLKAKPD
+50 LERLAEKPD

-77 TTVTVGLAQTLFN
+77 TTVTVGLAQTLFS

-139 TSAHNLLAAML
+139 TAAHNLLAAIL
-150 DNHLHQ
+150 DNHVHQ
-156 GNALGIDPR
+156 GNSLGIDPR
-165 RVTWRR
+165 RITWRR

-182 IVLGL
+182 IVIGL
-187 GGRAEGV
+187 GGRTEGV

-208 MAILCLSSDLADLKE
+208 MAILCLSSNLADLKE
-223 RLGRIVVGETFNR
+223 RLGRIVVGETFDR

-266 AGGPAIVHGGPF
+266 AGGPALVHGGPF

-318 IKCRRAGLSPDA
+318 IKCRRAGLTPAA

-344 GVRPADLETENAA
+344 GMRPADLETENPA
-357 ALEAGLANLQ
+357 ALQAGFANLQ
-367 KHIENIR
+367 KHIENIKK
-374 AFGLDVVVALNR
+374 FGLDVVVALNR
-386 FPSDTANDMRT
+386 FPSDTANDMRA
-397 VAAFCAA
+397 VSDFCEA

-413 VFAGGIAGGKA
+413 VFASGIEGGKA

-430 GLLETERE
+430 HLLDRGTE
-438 NKFALLYP
+438 NNFALLYP
-446 DNMPLKDKIATVARE
+446 DDMPLKDKIATVARE
-461 IYGAARV
+461 IYGAAKV

-477 LRQLQRSEHKTLPI
+477 LRQLQRGDHKHLPI

-505 LLGRPEGFTITVREV
+505 LLGRPKDFTITVREV
-520 KLAAGAGFVIPLTG
+520 KLAAGAGFIVPLTG
-534 DIMTLP
+534 DILTLP

-546 AADGMTIDT
+546 AADGMTIDD
-555 AGNVGGLT
+555 AGNVEGIS

>member
-1 MTSDRRIAVPNTSE
+1 MP
-15 VYTPKPITEIASKL
+15 TPTDTFTPQPITEIASRL
-29 DLESHEFSSY
+29 GLQTDEFNSY
-39 GPLMGKIRTQV
+39 GPLMGKVRTQV
-50 LERLKAKPD
+50 LERLADKPD

-77 TTVTVGLAQTLFN
+77 TTVTVGLAQTLYSL
-90 MGKNALSCTREP
+90 GKNALSCTREP

-139 TSAHNLLAAML
+139 TAAHNLLAAML

-156 GNALGIDPR
+156 GNKLGIDPR

-182 IVLGL
+182 MVIGL
-187 GGRAEGV
+187 GGRTEGV

-223 RLGRIVVGETFNR
+223 RLGRIVVGETFDR

-245 AHTAMTIL
+245 AHSAMTVL
-253 LREAIHPNLVQNM
+253 MREAVHPNLVQNM
-266 AGGPAIVHGGPF
+266 AGGPALVHGGPF

-318 IKCRRAGLSPDA
+318 IKCRRAGLAPSA
-330 VVLVATVRALKLHG
+330 VVLVATIRALKLHG
-344 GVRPADLETENAA
+344 GVRPADLETENTA
-357 ALEAGLANLQ
+357 ALAAGLANLQ
-367 KHIENIR
+367 KHIENIKK
-374 AFGLDVVVALNR
+374 FGLDVVVALNR
-386 FPSDTANDMRT
+386 FPSDTANEMRT
-397 VAAFCAA
+397 VTEFCKA
-404 EGVPVAETD
+404 EGVPVADTD
-413 VFAGGIAGGKA
+413 VFAGGIDGGKA
-424 LAEAVL
+424 LAEEVL
-430 GLLETERE
+430 NLVEGAKPNTF
-438 NKFALLYP
+438 KLLYP
-446 DNMPLKDKIATVARE
+446 DDMPLKDKIATVARE

-468 NYAPAANRT
+468 NYAPPT
-477 LRQLQRSEHKTLPI
+477 TTVLRQLERRGFKHLPI

-505 LLGRPEGFTITVREV
+505 LMGRPEGFTITVREV

-534 DIMTLP
+534 DILTLP
-540 GLPAVP
+540 GLPAEP
-546 AADGMTIDT
+546 AADGMTIDE
-555 AGNVGGLT
+555 AGNVSGLT

>member
-1 MTSDRRIAVPNTSE
+1 MPNTSE

-29 DLESHEFSSY
+29 DLESDEFSSY
-39 GPLMGKIRTQV
+39 GPLMGKIRAQV

-187 GGRAEGV
+187 GGRSEGV

-208 MAILCLSSDLADLKE
+208 MAILCLSSDLADLKA
-223 RLGRIVVGETFNR
+223 RLGRIVVGETFDR

-318 IKCRRAGLSPDA
+318 IKCRRAGFRPDA

-357 ALEAGLANLQ
+357 ALEAGLVNLQ
-367 KHIENIR
+367 KHIENIK

-413 VFAGGIAGGKA
+413 VFAGGIAGGRA

-438 NKFALLYP
+438 NRFALLYP

-461 IYGAARV
+461 IYGATKV

>member
-1 MTSDRRIAVPNTSE
+1 MPSASDT
-15 VYTPKPITEIASKL
+15 YTPQPITAVASRL
-29 DLESHEFSSY
+29 DLQSDEFSSY

-50 LERLKAKPD
+50 LERLAEKPD

-77 TTVTVGLAQTLFN
+77 TTVTVGLAQTLFS

-139 TSAHNLLAAML
+139 TAAHNLLAAIL
-150 DNHLHQ
+150 DNHVHQ
-156 GNALGIDPR
+156 GNTLGIDPR
-165 RVTWRR
+165 RITWRR

-182 IVLGL
+182 IVIGL
-187 GGRAEGV
+187 GGRTEGV

-223 RLGRIVVGETFNR
+223 RLGRIVVGETFDR

-266 AGGPAIVHGGPF
+266 AGGPALVHGGPF

-318 IKCRRAGLSPDA
+318 IKCRRAGLAPDA

-344 GVRPADLETENAA
+344 GVRPADLEAENPA
-357 ALEAGLANLQ
+357 ALQAGLANLQ
-367 KHIENIR
+367 KHIENIKK
-374 AFGLDVVVALNR
+374 FGLDVVVALNR
-386 FPSDTANDMRT
+386 FPSDTANDMRA
-397 VAAFCAA
+397 VSDFCVA
-404 EGVPVAETD
+404 EGVSVAETD
-413 VFAGGIAGGKA
+413 VFAGGIEGGKA

-430 GLLETERE
+430 GLLEKETEST
-438 NKFALLYP
+438 FALLYP
-446 DNMPLKDKIATVARE
+446 DDMPLKDKIATVARE
-461 IYGAARV
+461 IYGAAKV

-477 LRQLQRSEHKTLPI
+477 LRQLQRSDHKRLPI

-505 LLGRPEGFTITVREV
+505 LLGRPKDFTITVREV
-520 KLAAGAGFVIPLTG
+520 KLAAGAGFIVPLTG
-534 DIMTLP
+534 DILTLP

-546 AADGMTIDT
+546 AADGMSIDD
-555 AGNVGGLT
+555 AGNVAGLT

>member
-1 MTSDRRIAVPNTSE
+1 MPSASDT
-15 VYTPKPITEIASKL
+15 YTPQPITAIAGRL
-29 DLESHEFSSY
+29 DLQSDEFSSY

-50 LERLKAKPD
+50 LERLAEKPD

-77 TTVTVGLAQTLFN
+77 TTVTVGLAQTLFS

-139 TSAHNLLAAML
+139 TAAHNLLAAIL
-150 DNHLHQ
+150 DNHVHQ
-156 GNALGIDPR
+156 GNTLGIDPR
-165 RVTWRR
+165 RITWRR

-182 IVLGL
+182 IVIGL
-187 GGRAEGV
+187 GGRTEGV

-208 MAILCLSSDLADLKE
+208 MAILCLSSDLADLKD
-223 RLGRIVVGETFNR
+223 RLGRIVVGETFDR

-266 AGGPAIVHGGPF
+266 AGGPALVHGGPF

-318 IKCRRAGLSPDA
+318 IKCRRAGLTPAA

-344 GVRPADLETENAA
+344 GVRPADLETEDPA
-357 ALEAGLANLQ
+357 ALQAGLANLQ
-367 KHIENIR
+367 KHIENIKK
-374 AFGLDVVVALNR
+374 FGLDVVVALNR
-386 FPSDTANDMRT
+386 FPSDTANDMRA
-397 VAAFCAA
+397 VSDFCEA

-430 GLLETERE
+430 GLLDRGAE
-438 NKFALLYP
+438 NNFALLYP
-446 DNMPLKDKIATVARE
+446 DDMPLKDKIATVARE
-461 IYGAARV
+461 IYGAAKV

-477 LRQLQRSEHKTLPI
+477 LRRLQRGDHKHLPI

-505 LLGRPEGFTITVREV
+505 LLGRPKDFTITVREV
-520 KLAAGAGFVIPLTG
+520 KLAAGAGFIVPLTG
-534 DIMTLP
+534 DILTLP

-546 AADGMTIDT
+546 AADGMTIDD
-555 AGNVGGLT
+555 AGNVEGIT

>member
-1 MTSDRRIAVPNTSE
+1 MPSASDT
-15 VYTPKPITEIASKL
+15 YTPQPITEVAGRL
-29 DLESHEFSSY
+29 DLQSDEFSSY
-39 GPLMGKIRTQV
+39 GPLMGKVRTQV
-50 LERLKAKPD
+50 LERLAEKPD

-77 TTVTVGLAQTLFN
+77 TTVTVGLAQTLFS

-139 TSAHNLLAAML
+139 TAAHNLLAAIL
-150 DNHLHQ
+150 DNHVHQ
-156 GNALGIDPR
+156 GNSLGIDPR
-165 RVTWRR
+165 RITWRR

-182 IVLGL
+182 IVIGL
-187 GGRAEGV
+187 GGRTEGV

-223 RLGRIVVGETFNR
+223 RLGRIVVGETFDR
-236 KPVTAADLN
+236 KPVTATDLN
-245 AHTAMTIL
+245 AHAAMTIL

-266 AGGPAIVHGGPF
+266 AGGPALVHGGPF

-318 IKCRRAGLSPDA
+318 IKCRRAGLTPAA

-344 GVRPADLETENAA
+344 GVRPADLETENPA
-357 ALEAGLANLQ
+357 ALQAGLANLQ

-374 AFGLDVVVALNR
+374 KFGLDVVVALNR
-386 FPSDTANDMRT
+386 FPSDTANDMRA
-397 VAAFCAA
+397 VSDFCEA

-413 VFAGGIAGGKA
+413 VFAGGIEGGKT

-430 GLLETERE
+430 RLLDRGAE
-438 NKFALLYP
+438 NTFALLYP
-446 DNMPLKDKIATVARE
+446 DDMPLKDKIATVARE
-461 IYGAARV
+461 IYGAAKV

-477 LRQLQRSEHKTLPI
+477 LRQLQRGDHKRLPI

-505 LLGRPEGFTITVREV
+505 LLGRPKDFTITVREV
-520 KLAAGAGFVIPLTG
+520 KLAAGAGFIVPLTG
-534 DIMTLP
+534 DILTLP

-546 AADGMTIDT
+546 AADGMTIDD
-555 AGNVGGLT
+555 AGNVEGIT

>member
-1 MTSDRRIAVPNTSE
+1 MPSASDT
-15 VYTPKPITEIASKL
+15 YTPQPITAIAGRL
-29 DLESHEFSSY
+29 DLQSDEFSSY

-50 LERLKAKPD
+50 LERLAEKPD

-77 TTVTVGLAQTLFN
+77 TTVTVGLAQTLFS

-139 TSAHNLLAAML
+139 TAAHNLLAAIL
-150 DNHLHQ
+150 DNHVHQ
-156 GNALGIDPR
+156 GNTLGIDPR
-165 RVTWRR
+165 RITWRR

-182 IVLGL
+182 IVIGL
-187 GGRAEGV
+187 GGRTEGV

-223 RLGRIVVGETFNR
+223 RLGRIVVGETFDR

-266 AGGPAIVHGGPF
+266 AGGPALVHGGPF

-318 IKCRRAGLSPDA
+318 IKCRRAGLTPAA

-344 GVRPADLETENAA
+344 GVRPADLETEDPA
-357 ALEAGLANLQ
+357 ALQAGLANLQ
-367 KHIENIR
+367 KHIENIKK
-374 AFGLDVVVALNR
+374 FGLDVVVALNR
-386 FPSDTANDMRT
+386 FPSDTANDMRA
-397 VAAFCAA
+397 VSDFCEA

-413 VFAGGIAGGKA
+413 VFAGGIEGGKA
-424 LAEAVL
+424 LAKAVL
-430 GLLETERE
+430 RLLDRGVE
-438 NKFALLYP
+438 NTFALLYP
-446 DNMPLKDKIATVARE
+446 DDMPLKDKIATVARE

-477 LRQLQRSEHKTLPI
+477 LRQLQRGDHKHLPI

-505 LLGRPEGFTITVREV
+505 LLGRPKDFTITVREV
-520 KLAAGAGFVIPLTG
+520 KLAAGAGFIVPLTG
-534 DIMTLP
+534 DILTLP

-546 AADGMTIDT
+546 AADGMTIDD
-555 AGNVGGLT
+555 AGNVEGIS

>member
-1 MTSDRRIAVPNTSE
+1 MPSASDT
-15 VYTPKPITEIASKL
+15 YTPQPITEIAGRL
-29 DLESHEFSSY
+29 DLQSDEFSSY

-50 LERLKAKPD
+50 LERLAEKPD

-77 TTVTVGLAQTLFN
+77 TTVTVGLAQTLFS

-139 TSAHNLLAAML
+139 TAAHNLLAAIL
-150 DNHLHQ
+150 DNHVHQ
-156 GNALGIDPR
+156 GNTLGIDPR
-165 RVTWRR
+165 RITWRR

-182 IVLGL
+182 IVIGL

-208 MAILCLSSDLADLKE
+208 MAILCLSSDLADLKD
-223 RLGRIVVGETFNR
+223 RLGRIVVGETFDR

-266 AGGPAIVHGGPF
+266 AGGPALVHGGPF

-318 IKCRRAGLSPDA
+318 IKCRRAGLTPAA

-344 GVRPADLETENAA
+344 GVRPADLETENPA
-357 ALEAGLANLQ
+357 ALQAGLANLQ
-367 KHIENIR
+367 KHIENIKK
-374 AFGLDVVVALNR
+374 FGLDVVVALNC
-386 FPSDTANDMRT
+386 FPSDTANDMRA
-397 VAAFCAA
+397 VSDFCEA
-404 EGVPVAETD
+404 EGVSVAETD
-413 VFAGGIAGGKA
+413 VFAGGIEGGKA

-430 GLLETERE
+430 RLLDRGAE
-438 NKFALLYP
+438 NTFALLYP
-446 DNMPLKDKIATVARE
+446 DDMPLKDKIATVARE
-461 IYGAARV
+461 IYGAAKV

-477 LRQLQRSEHKTLPI
+477 LRQLQRGEHKRLPI

-505 LLGRPEGFTITVREV
+505 LLGRPKDFIITVREV
-520 KLAAGAGFVIPLTG
+520 KLAAGAGFIVPLTG
-534 DIMTLP
+534 AILTLP
-540 GLPAVP
+540 GLPRVP
-546 AADGMTIDT
+546 AADGMTIDD
-555 AGNVGGLT
+555 AGNVAGIT

>member
-1 MTSDRRIAVPNTSE
+1 MPSASDT
-15 VYTPKPITEIASKL
+15 YTPQPITAIASRL
-29 DLESHEFSSY
+29 DLQSDEFSSY

-50 LERLKAKPD
+50 LERLAENPD

-77 TTVTVGLAQTLFN
+77 TTVTVGLAQTLFS

-139 TSAHNLLAAML
+139 TAAHNLLAAIL
-150 DNHLHQ
+150 DNHVHQ
-156 GNALGIDPR
+156 GNSLGIDPR
-165 RVTWRR
+165 RITWRR

-182 IVLGL
+182 IVIGL
-187 GGRAEGV
+187 GGRTEGV

-208 MAILCLSSDLADLKE
+208 MAILCLSSDLADLKQ
-223 RLGRIVVGETFNR
+223 RLGRIVVGETFDR

-245 AHTAMTIL
+245 AHAAMTIL

-266 AGGPAIVHGGPF
+266 AGGPALVHGGPF

-318 IKCRRAGLSPDA
+318 IKCRRAGLTPAA

-344 GVRPADLETENAA
+344 GVRPADLETEDPA
-357 ALEAGLANLQ
+357 ALQAGLANLQ
-367 KHIENIR
+367 KHIENIKK
-374 AFGLDVVVALNR
+374 FGLDVVVALNR
-386 FPSDTANDMRT
+386 FPSDTANDMRA
-397 VAAFCAA
+397 VSDFCEA

-413 VFAGGIAGGKA
+413 VFAGGIEGGKA

-430 GLLETERE
+430 RLLDRGAE
-438 NKFALLYP
+438 NTFALLYP
-446 DNMPLKDKIATVARE
+446 DDMPLKDKIATVARE
-461 IYGAARV
+461 IYGAAKV
-468 NYAPAANRT
+468 NYAPAANRM
-477 LRQLQRSEHKTLPI
+477 LRQLQRGDHKHLPI

-505 LLGRPEGFTITVREV
+505 LLGRPKDFTITVREV
-520 KLAAGAGFVIPLTG
+520 KLAAGAGFIVPLTG
-534 DIMTLP
+534 DILTLP

-546 AADGMTIDT
+546 AADGMTIDD
-555 AGNVGGLT
+555 AGNVAGIT

>member
-1 MTSDRRIAVPNTSE
+1 MPSTTDT
-15 VYTPKPITEIASKL
+15 YTPQPITEVASRL
-29 DLESHEFSSY
+29 GLQTDEFNSY
-39 GPLMGKIRTQV
+39 GPLMGKVRTQV
-50 LERLKAKPD
+50 LERLADKPD

-77 TTVTVGLAQTLFN
+77 TTVTVGLAQTLYSL
-90 MGKNALSCTREP
+90 GKNALSCTREP

-139 TSAHNLLAAML
+139 TAAHNLLAAML

-156 GNALGIDPR
+156 GNKLGIDPR

-182 IVLGL
+182 IVVGL
-187 GGRAEGV
+187 GGRMEGV

-208 MAILCLSSDLADLKE
+208 MAILCLSSDLADLKK
-223 RLGRIVVGETFNR
+223 RLGRIVVGETFDR

-245 AHTAMTIL
+245 AHSAMTIL

-266 AGGPAIVHGGPF
+266 AGGPALVHGGPF

-318 IKCRRAGLSPDA
+318 IKCRRAGLTPSA
-330 VVLVATVRALKLHG
+330 VVLVATIRALKLHG
-344 GVRPADLETENAA
+344 GVRPADLETENTA
-357 ALEAGLANLQ
+357 ALTAGLANLQ
-367 KHIENIR
+367 KHVENIKK
-374 AFGLDVVVALNR
+374 FGLAVVVALNR
-386 FPSDTANDMRT
+386 FPSDTANEMRT
-397 VAAFCAA
+397 VTEFCMA

-413 VFAGGIAGGKA
+413 VYAGGIDGGKA
-424 LAEAVL
+424 LADKVL
-430 GLLETERE
+430 QLVDRA
-438 NKFALLYP
+438 NQDAFKLLYP
-446 DNMPLKDKIATVARE
+446 DDMALKEKIATIARE
-461 IYGAARV
+461 IYGAAGV
-468 NYAPAANRT
+468 NYAPSASRA
-477 LRQLQRSEHKTLPI
+477 LRQLERRGYKRLPI

-505 LLGRPEGFTITVREV
+505 LLGRPQDFTINVREV

-534 DIMTLP
+534 DILTLP
-540 GLPAVP
+540 GLPAEP
-546 AADGMTIDT
+546 AAHGMTIDE
-555 AGNVGGLT
+555 AGNVGGIN

>member
-1 MTSDRRIAVPNTSE
+1 MPSASDT
-15 VYTPKPITEIASKL
+15 YTPQPITEVAGRL
-29 DLESHEFSSY
+29 DLQSDEFSSY
-39 GPLMGKIRTQV
+39 GPLMGKVRTQV
-50 LERLKAKPD
+50 LERLAEKPD

-77 TTVTVGLAQTLFN
+77 TTVTVGLAQTLFS

-139 TSAHNLLAAML
+139 TAAHNLLAAIL
-150 DNHLHQ
+150 DNHVHQ
-156 GNALGIDPR
+156 GNSLGIDPR
-165 RVTWRR
+165 RITWRR

-182 IVLGL
+182 IVIGL
-187 GGRAEGV
+187 GGRTEGV

-223 RLGRIVVGETFNR
+223 RLGRIVVGETFDR
-236 KPVTAADLN
+236 KPVTATDLN
-245 AHTAMTIL
+245 AHAAMTIL

-266 AGGPAIVHGGPF
+266 AGGPALVHGGPF

-318 IKCRRAGLSPDA
+318 IKCRRAGLTPAA

-344 GVRPADLETENAA
+344 GVRPADLETENPA
-357 ALEAGLANLQ
+357 ALQAGLANLQ

-374 AFGLDVVVALNR
+374 KFGLDVVVALNR
-386 FPSDTANDMRT
+386 FPSDTANDMRA
-397 VAAFCAA
+397 VSDFCEA

-413 VFAGGIAGGKA
+413 VFAGGIEGGKA

-430 GLLETERE
+430 RLLDRGAE
-438 NKFALLYP
+438 NNFALLYP
-446 DNMPLKDKIATVARE
+446 DDMPLKDKIATVARE
-461 IYGAARV
+461 IYGAAKV

-477 LRQLQRSEHKTLPI
+477 LRQLQRGDHKRLPI

-505 LLGRPEGFTITVREV
+505 LLGRPKDFTITVREV
-520 KLAAGAGFVIPLTG
+520 KLAAGAGFIVPLTG
-534 DIMTLP
+534 DILTLP

-546 AADGMTIDT
+546 AADGMTIDD
-555 AGNVGGLT
+555 AGNVAGIT